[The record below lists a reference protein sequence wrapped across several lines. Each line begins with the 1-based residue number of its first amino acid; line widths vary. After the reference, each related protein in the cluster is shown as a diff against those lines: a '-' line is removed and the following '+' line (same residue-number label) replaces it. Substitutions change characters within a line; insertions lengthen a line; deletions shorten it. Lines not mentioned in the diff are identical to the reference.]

1 MGVRILNTDHHHHGT
16 LFQFS
21 RLGKA
26 YTIRRDSFRNYCKDL
41 LEANARARSSYLAVA
56 SLHQAFPQLLDELPM
71 PDYLTHDGSKI
82 HLGPYMWV
90 ALKGHYEF
98 CHYDPDD
105 NFLVIVSKDPFIDLF
120 IIFGLSK

>member
-1 MGVRILNTDHHHHGT
+1 MVIIC
-16 LFQFS
+16 QFS

-105 NFLVIVSKDPFIDLF
+105 NFLVIVSKDTIHR
-120 IIFGLSK
+120 